1 MLQSIIVYSTVSL
14 LLCFLGWHINRREQL
29 LQTKDPSAQLP
40 FWSWEIVVSI
50 MIVTL
55 MMGLRFKTG
64 SDYEMYLNQYN
75 SVKETGEFARG
86 DLEPGFYLVTKL
98 FVAAGIHY
106 AFYFAFWAFI
116 QISALYFGLRHHK
129 HLLPWVG
136 MILILGPYGFNWIS
150 FMRQWTVALVL
161 VAMIPLI
168 EKRRFI
174 PYLVITLV
182 AMTIHRS
189 AWLLMVIYFLSFIKL
204 KDDSPKVPLIVFGI
218 CVILGIYPIW
228 FKLFRFVPD
237 LLDIIGYHKYGHHL
251 VDVMNGDFRNIGWGP
266 LHLISLFSSIL
277 FICYY
282 PKIKIHFNDD
292 NSLPVIYNLAFVGT
306 CYENLVM
313 NTYHAMLR
321 PAEYLYIFII
331 IMLAY
336 TFSYI
341 LQKKLYIQIILF
353 SLIIV
358 SYSLILHFK
367 AVSGINLSDSS
378 FFYNFI
384 FCIV

>member
-1 MLQSIIVYSTVSL
+1 MLQSVIVYSTVSL

-189 AWLLMVIYFLSFIKL
+189 AWLLLVEIPQPLGQIRYRRSGTEYTHI
-204 KDDSPKVPLIVFGI
+204 PVP
-218 CVILGIYPIW
+218 
-228 FKLFRFVPD
+228 VP
-237 LLDIIGYHKYGHHL
+237 
-251 VDVMNGDFRNIGWGP
+251 VR
-266 LHLISLFSSIL
+266 
-277 FICYY
+277 
-282 PKIKIHFNDD
+282 
-292 NSLPVIYNLAFVGT
+292 
-306 CYENLVM
+306 
-313 NTYHAMLR
+313 
-321 PAEYLYIFII
+321 
-331 IMLAY
+331 
-336 TFSYI
+336 
-341 LQKKLYIQIILF
+341 
-353 SLIIV
+353 
-358 SYSLILHFK
+358 
-367 AVSGINLSDSS
+367 
-378 FFYNFI
+378 
-384 FCIV
+384 

>member
-1 MLQSIIVYSTVSL
+1 
-14 LLCFLGWHINRREQL
+14 
-29 LQTKDPSAQLP
+29 
-40 FWSWEIVVSI
+40 
-50 MIVTL
+50 
-55 MMGLRFKTG
+55 
-64 SDYEMYLNQYN
+64 MYLNQYN
-75 SVKETGEFARG
+75 SVKATGEFARG

-98 FVAAGIHY
+98 FVAAGMHY
-106 AFYFAFWAFI
+106 AFYFAFWAFV
-116 QISALYFGLRHHK
+116 QICALYFGLRHHK
-129 HLLPWVG
+129 HLLPWAG
-136 MILILGPYGFNWIS
+136 MILILGPFGCNWIS
-150 FMRQWTVALVL
+150 FMRQWTVAMILVS
-161 VAMIPLI
+161 MIPLI
-168 EKRRFI
+168 EKRKFI

-189 AWLLMVIYFLSFIKL
+189 AWLLLVFYFLSFIKL

-237 LLDIIGYHKYGHHL
+237 LLDLIGYHKYGHHL

-266 LHLISLFSSIL
+266 LHLISLFSSFL

-292 NSLPVIYNLAFVGT
+292 NSLPVFYNLAFVGT

-336 TFSYI
+336 TFSYLI
-341 LQKKLYIQIILF
+341 QTGKKKHFVLY
-353 SLIIV
+353 LIIV
-358 SYSLILHFK
+358 CSFLFITLFK
-367 AVSGINLSDSS
+367 AFYIENDFGRV
-378 FFYNFI
+378 FYYNFI
-384 FCIV
+384 

>member
-1 MLQSIIVYSTVSL
+1 MLQSVIVYSTVSL

-98 FVAAGIHY
+98 FVAAGMHY
-106 AFYFAFWAFI
+106 AFYFAFWAFV
-116 QISALYFGLRHHK
+116 QICALYFGLRHHK
-129 HLLPWVG
+129 HLLPWAG
-136 MILILGPYGFNWIS
+136 MILILGPFGCNWIS
-150 FMRQWTVALVL
+150 FMRQWTVAMILVS
-161 VAMIPLI
+161 MIPLI
-168 EKRRFI
+168 EKRKFI
-174 PYLVITLV
+174 PYLLITLI
-182 AMTIHRS
+182 AITIHRS
-189 AWLLMVIYFLSFIKL
+189 AWLLLIFYFLPYIKI
-204 KDDSPKVPLIVFGI
+204 KNDSPKVPLIVFGI

-237 LLDIIGYHKYGHHL
+237 LLDLIGYHKYGHHL
-251 VDVMNGDFRNIGWGP
+251 VDVMNGHYRNIGWGP
-266 LHLISLFSSIL
+266 MHFISLISSVI
-277 FICYY
+277 FIYYY
-282 PKIKIHFNDD
+282 PQLKEEYNNDR
-292 NSLPVIYNLAFVGT
+292 SLHIFYIFAFVGT

-336 TFSYI
+336 TFSYLI
-341 LQKKLYIQIILF
+341 QTGKKKHFVLY
-353 SLIIV
+353 LIIV
-358 SYSLILHFK
+358 CSFLFITLFK
-367 AVSGINLSDSS
+367 AFYIENDFGRV
-378 FFYNFI
+378 FYYNFI
-384 FCIV
+384 